1 MRLVYNRVQRLEMFY
16 QVRVVIFLLLLSFF
30 PSALLLAQN
39 GIYTIE
45 PPSDSQQLLSQQI
58 IEASKGLVGASS
70 LVVNGKR
77 FSFDCTGGVLASY
90 YAAGIDLWPL
100 MEPYN
105 GNGVARL
112 YKAMK
117 AKGWNKRT
125 AYPQPGDLIFWDNT
139 YDKNANGIYDDYL
152 THVGLVI
159 SSDEKG
165 NIEYFHHHIML
176 GFVIERMN
184 LLEPDS
190 YTQTHDGVLTVVNA
204 PLRARGNSQSPWLA
218 GQLFRTFGQAW
229 RIVE

>member
-1 MRLVYNRVQRLEMFY
+1 MSNQIRLAALLT
-16 QVRVVIFLLLLSFF
+16 FLLFLPLIGF
-30 PSALLLAQN
+30 AQN

-45 PPSDSQQLLSQQI
+45 PPSDSQQILSSKI
-58 IEASKGLVGASS
+58 IEASKGLVGATS
-70 LVVNGKR
+70 LVIEGRR

-100 MEPYN
+100 MAPYN

-139 YDKNANGIYDDYL
+139 YDKNGNGLYDDCL

-159 SSDEKG
+159 SSDDKG

-176 GFVIERMN
+176 GFVIETMN
-184 LLEPDS
+184 LLEPNL
-190 YTQTHDGVLTVVNA
+190 YRQTTDGVSRVVNA
-204 PLRARGNSQSPWLA
+204 PLRVKPNNDNPWLA

-229 RIVE
+229 RMVD